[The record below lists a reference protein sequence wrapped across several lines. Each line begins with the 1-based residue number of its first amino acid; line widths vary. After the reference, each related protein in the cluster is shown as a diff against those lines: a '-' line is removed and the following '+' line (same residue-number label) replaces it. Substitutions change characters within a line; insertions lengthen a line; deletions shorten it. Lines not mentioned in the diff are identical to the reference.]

1 MIFLA
6 VCSGL
11 DIRFRKL
18 PFWFLLLGMVV
29 GTVLEFCENGIGETL
44 FWNVLPGL
52 ILLLISF
59 LLPSQIGGGDGWMLM
74 ASGAITGWEDSLLLL
89 EGGLLIM
96 FPVAFF
102 WTVIRKERKKAL
114 PFAPFMLAA
123 YLYKLILL

>member
-11 DIRFRKL
+11 DIRFRRL
-18 PFWFLLLGMVV
+18 PFWFLLSGIVF
-29 GTVLEFCENGIGETL
+29 GTVLEFCEDGIGGAL
-44 FWNVLPGL
+44 FWNILPGL
-52 ILLLISF
+52 FLLLIS
-59 LLPSQIGGGDGWMLM
+59 LALPAQIGGGDGWMLM
-74 ASGAITGWEDSLLLL
+74 ASGAIAGWEDSLLLL
-89 EGGLLIM
+89 EGGLLVM

-102 WTVIRKERKKAL
+102 WTVLQKKRKKTL